1 METLKIITKLEE
13 LEELKQYLSAFD
25 VVAFDTETTGLD
37 ESAEIIGLSVC
48 AETDVAY
55 YVILQEWNKE
65 TQALIKYETIDNIK
79 QFCNLLKS
87 KKLVMHNAV
96 FDCSMVQRCYNVDL
110 MPSLCVDTLIL
121 AHLIDENQFLGLKDL
136 GAKFF
141 GQSAK
146 EEYNE
151 LSKSIIE
158 NGGIARINKKSNNM
172 EMYKADAQILAKY
185 GAKDALLTFNLMA
198 VLLDELAKDDKLWK
212 FFFDDECMPLLRG
225 PTYQMNTAGLKIDV
239 ERLKKLEADLKFEIL
254 KLEERIYSGIYEYVK
269 DIYPGTT
276 KKNTFNINSPS
287 QFSWLLFVRLGQEF
301 KKLTPA
307 GRKLAK
313 DLCGKLPYTMAA
325 KRDFIKKVLA
335 TGKNP
340 AKYIAADKAA
350 LSQLKDKY
358 TWVQDFLDYK
368 RLDKMMTTYVHGIQE
383 RINYG
388 IIRPSFL
395 QHGTTSGRYSSKN
408 PNFQNQP
415 RDDKRIKE
423 CVIARPGKVFVGAD
437 YSQLEPRVFAFYSK
451 DIALMKCFETKEDFY
466 SVIGARVYKKEGLSL
481 HKEDPGSFANL
492 YKNLRQNAKTIGLS
506 ATYGTTAFKMVDA
519 VTTES
524 GKRMTIEECQTI
536 IDEYFEAF
544 PSVYKFMTDT
554 HQKVVKTGQVENL
567 YGRPR
572 RIPDAM
578 QLQRYGRF
586 VHGNLP
592 YNLRNLLNL
601 AVNHTIQS
609 TAASIV
615 NRSAISLSNKLQE
628 NKINAKIVLQVHDS
642 LVVECEESQAQQ
654 VADIMKEC
662 MENTCKLDGVALEA
676 EPKIGKN
683 LAEV

>member
-1 METLKIITKLEE
+1 METLKILTKLEE
-13 LEELKQYLSAFD
+13 VEELKQYLSAFD

-37 ESAEIIGLSVC
+37 DSAEIIGLSVC
-48 AETDVAY
+48 AETDIAY
-55 YVILQEWNKE
+55 YVILKEWKKDDQN
-65 TQALIKYETIDNIK
+65 LINYETTSNIHE
-79 QFCNLLKS
+79 LLNTLKT

-96 FDCSMVQRCYNVDL
+96 FDCTVVNRCYGIDL
-110 MPSLCVDTLIL
+110 MPSLSVDTLIL
-121 AHLIDENQFLGLKDL
+121 AHLVDENQFLGLKDL
-136 GAKFF
+136 GTKFF

-151 LSKSIIE
+151 LAKSIIE

-172 EMYKADAQILAKY
+172 EMYKADAQIIAKY

-198 VLLDELAKDDKLWK
+198 VLLDKLAENDKLWK
-212 FFFDDECMPLLRG
+212 FFFEDECMPLLRG
-225 PTYQMNTAGLKIDV
+225 PTYQMNTAGLKIDT
-239 ERLKKLEADLKFEIL
+239 EKLKNLEANLKFEIL
-254 KLEERIYSGIYEYVK
+254 KLEERIYSSIYDYVK
-269 DIYPGTT
+269 DIYPGTS

-287 QFSWLLFVRLGQEF
+287 QFSWLLFVRLAQEF

-307 GRKLAK
+307 GRLLAK
-313 DLCGKLPYTMAA
+313 QLCGRLPYTMAA
-325 KRDFIKKVLA
+325 KRDFIKKVA
-335 TGKNP
+335 EFGKKP
-340 AKYIAADKAA
+340 EKYIAADKAA

-358 TWVQDFLDYK
+358 SWVQDFLDYK

-383 RINYG
+383 RVNYG
-388 IIRPSFL
+388 IIKPSFL
-395 QHGTTSGRYSSKN
+395 QHGTTSGRYSSRN

-415 RDDKRIKE
+415 REDKRIKE
-423 CVIARPGKVFVGAD
+423 CVIARPGKLFVGAD

-451 DIALMKCFETKEDFY
+451 DVALMKCFETKEDFY

-481 HKEDPGSFANL
+481 HKEDAKSFANL
-492 YKNLRQNAKTIGLS
+492 HKNLRQNAKTIGLS

-524 GKRMTIEECQTI
+524 GKRMTIEECQII

-544 PSVYKFMTDT
+544 PSVHKFMTDT
-554 HQKVVKTGQVENL
+554 HTKVVKHGQVENL

-572 RIPDAM
+572 RIPDAK
-578 QLQRYGRF
+578 QLQRYGKF
-586 VHGNLP
+586 NHGNLP

-615 NRSAISLSNKLQE
+615 NRSAISLFDRLQKE
-628 NKINAKIVLQVHDS
+628 GIDAKIILQVHDS
-642 LVVECEESQAQQ
+642 LVVECEEAKAQQ
-654 VADIMKEC
+654 VADIMKDC
-662 MENTCKLDGVALEA
+662 MENTCKLDGVELEA
-676 EPKIGKN
+676 DPKIGKN